1 MSQILNGFQRGVIM
15 LNEVILCRRNQV
27 VISADTGLYESALTL
42 KWSRN
47 KNNTK
52 RYKGTSGAVEAGMW
66 TGKAATVL
74 FSDLVPLQRRL
85 PDPSN
90 QSYTTY
96 PGVVHL
102 MNGILS
108 STEFVMNSGVYFLY
122 EDMNELLYEI
132 ELWYY

>member
-1 MSQILNGFQRGVIM
+1 MKLACE
-15 LNEVILCRRNQV
+15 LAKL
-27 VISADTGLYESALTL
+27 L
-42 KWSRN
+42 
-47 KNNTK
+47 
-52 RYKGTSGAVEAGMW
+52 
-66 TGKAATVL
+66 L
-74 FSDLVPLQRRL
+74 FSDLVPLQKRL

-122 EDMNELLYEI
+122 EDMNEVLYEM